1 MKKWITYKRRLLE
14 LQDTLNRN
22 PIQDAFIALAIEIL
36 LALLEDR
43 IERTAVCVGEV
54 KLVVDDEFS
63 AHTEQ
68 LSNPR

>member
-1 MKKWITYKRRLLE
+1 MKWTTYKRRLLE

-43 IERTAVCVGEV
+43 IEKTAVCVGEV

-63 AHTEQ
+63 AHTE
-68 LSNPR
+68 LTSNSR